1 MKEVI
6 NMNNENNKF
15 HGLDL
20 AKPYKSLDDYNFLLW
35 STPMVYSQDI
45 TKSVMPNYKELDE
58 EVVSLV
64 YQAVSKAV
72 NELKNSDRILI
83 TQRELDELQVL
94 RERQNEKNKEVEAL
108 AIEYGSLTIA
118 RVLVSNVLAGYGN
131 AGNKRSDGYQVAK
144 KWCVEQG
151 LFSDIEY
158 RAINGLPA
166 IEFD

>member
-1 MKEVI
+1 
-6 NMNNENNKF
+6 MNNETKKI
-15 HGLDL
+15 HVLDL

-35 STPMVYSQDI
+35 STATVFSQDI
-45 TKSVMPNYKELDE
+45 TKSVLPNYKELDE
-58 EVVSLV
+58 GTVSLV
-64 YQAVSKAV
+64 YQAVLKVV

-94 RERQNEKNKEVEAL
+94 RERQNQRDKEVEAL
-108 AIEYGSLTIA
+108 AIEYGNLGIA
-118 RVLVSNVLAGYGN
+118 RVLVSNILTEYGN

>member
-1 MKEVI
+1 
-6 NMNNENNKF
+6 MNNETKKI
-15 HGLDL
+15 HVLDL
-20 AKPYKSLDDYNFLLW
+20 AKPYKSLEDYNFLLW
-35 STPMVYSQDI
+35 STATVFSQDI
-45 TKSVMPNYKELDE
+45 TKSVLPNYKELDE

-83 TQRELDELQVL
+83 TQRELNELQIL
-94 RERQNEKNKEVEAL
+94 RERQEEKNKEIEAL
-108 AIEYGSLTIA
+108 TLEYGSLKIA
-118 RVLVSNVLAGYGN
+118 RVLVANVLGGYGN

-151 LFSDIEY
+151 LFSDIEH

>member
-1 MKEVI
+1 
-6 NMNNENNKF
+6 MNNETKKINV
-15 HGLDL
+15 LDL

-35 STPMVYSQDI
+35 STATVFSQDI
-45 TKSVMPNYKELDE
+45 TKSVLPNYKDLDE
-58 EVVSLV
+58 ETVSLV
-64 YQAVSKAV
+64 YQAVSKVV

-83 TQRELDELQVL
+83 TQRELNELQIL
-94 RERQNEKNKEVEAL
+94 RERQEEKNKEIEAL
-108 AIEYGSLTIA
+108 TLEYGSLGIA
-118 RVLVSNVLAGYGN
+118 RVLVANVLAGYGN